1 MSYTNPQQFVPQQY
15 AQQNQRLQ
23 DTIAGTTAK
32 LGAQYA
38 QQQKELRAK
47 NERITKEN
55 KITKGRIADRSLGL
69 LKDLG
74 VVDNANPS
82 VDFTTL
88 YKPMVEEYKNLS
100 EAIAFGTSE
109 DPIADQKRVDEIY
122 TSVGKITG
130 TMSNMVGFTQDFSP
144 ALDIMG
150 EQGGLFEG
158 SDPNLIKGVSIMSQK
173 LDGERRPKY
182 KDPND
187 LNSFVWEIY
196 DGDGKF
202 VYEFSQQR
210 LEQISKGN
218 DEMLTTIPDQTKS
231 NTNVAISNPDI
242 FETKTNNGATTS
254 TGNITDSFLLPPTRS
269 GDPKR
274 TTNSLG
280 EVTSQSY
287 NTIRKVNKY
296 GTKENPM
303 SGIYTNANWNTTMNA
318 AIAEMYDGDTD
329 RSVVAFNNSQLKNVK
344 FTEEDFRKQFN
355 GKYTEGSLPKEFL
368 EAINDQDGYEF
379 DFDKNMSDEEKEIF
393 SVAYKKNY
401 LTKNVRNDMPGQSQ
415 TQNLKESRGD
425 EIKRDREE
433 LETYVSSLYDPKKH
447 RTFKNDSGV
456 NASQFAE
463 TLSTDES
470 IDPSVRETIVPL
482 NTLTINKIKAR
493 TKEDFMIA
501 NKIGQTVS
509 GSVVSMDAQKEA
521 ELKRQ
526 VNSTVKEYETA
537 RDQGKAWDVKDNVA
551 VTYDQIITRIGKRQG
566 KLLNI
571 TKKNEPIVY
580 E

>member
-130 TMSNMVGFTQDFSP
+130 TMSNMVGFTQDFTP

-218 DEMLTTIPDQTKS
+218 DEMLTIIPDQTKS

-254 TGNITDSFLLPPTRS
+254 NGNITDSFLLPPTRS

-280 EVTSQSY
+280 EVTSQLYS
-287 NTIRKVNKY
+287 TIRKVNKY

-355 GKYTEGSLPKEFL
+355 GKYAERPLPKEFS

-379 DFDKNMSDEEKEIF
+379 DFDKNMSDVEKEIF

-433 LETYVSSLYDPKKH
+433 LETYVSSLYDKKKH
-447 RTFKNDSGV
+447 RTLKNDSGI
-456 NASQFAE
+456 NASQFAQ

-482 NTLTINKIKAR
+482 NALTTDKIKER
-493 TKEDFMIA
+493 TREDFMIA
-501 NKIGQTVS
+501 NKIGQTV
-509 GSVVSMDAQKEA
+509 GGRVISMDAQKEA

-526 VNSTVKEYETA
+526 INSTVKEYETA
-537 RDQGKAWDVKDNVA
+537 QGQGKAWDVKDNVA

-566 KLLNI
+566 KLLNV

-580 E
+580 

>member
-218 DEMLTTIPDQTKS
+218 DEMLTIIPDQTKS

-368 EAINDQDGYEF
+368 EAIKDQDGYEF

-433 LETYVSSLYDPKKH
+433 LETYVSSLYDKKKH
-447 RTFKNDSGV
+447 GTLKNDSGI
-456 NASQFAE
+456 NASQFAQ

-482 NTLTINKIKAR
+482 NALTIDKIKAK

-501 NKIGQTVS
+501 NKIGQTVG

-566 KLLNI
+566 KLLNV

>member
-122 TSVGKITG
+122 ISVGKITG
-130 TMSNMVGFTQDFSP
+130 TMSNMVGFTQDFTP

-218 DEMLTTIPDQTKS
+218 DEMLTIIPDQTKS

-254 TGNITDSFLLPPTRS
+254 NGNITDSFLLPPTRS

-280 EVTSQSY
+280 EVTSQLYS
-287 NTIRKVNKY
+287 TIRKVNKY

-355 GKYTEGSLPKEFL
+355 GKYAEGSLPKEFL
-368 EAINDQDGYEF
+368 EAIKDQDGYEF

-433 LETYVSSLYDPKKH
+433 LETYISSLYDKKKH
-447 RTFKNDSGV
+447 RTLKNDSGI
-456 NASQFAE
+456 NASQFAQ

-482 NTLTINKIKAR
+482 NALTIDKIKAK

-501 NKIGQTVS
+501 NKIGQTV
-509 GSVVSMDAQKEA
+509 GGRVVSMDAQKEA

-566 KLLNI
+566 KLLNV

-580 E
+580 